1 MTDKSNTPT
10 DQPRPQ
16 GPSRREFITRTAAIA
31 GTAAILGTAAKT
43 QAQAQERIGL
53 DPNAKTPKS
62 AKRAPLGEN
71 DPIRIG
77 VIGVGGMGTGHV
89 HAMLGINERKE
100 ANVQVVALCDV
111 CQPRWENALAAC
123 KEKQPDVQVDT
134 YTKHEDLLA
143 REDIHGVVVATT
155 EHWHGPISIDAIAAG
170 KDVYCEKPMTL
181 RLPDALHVRQV
192 VQANPDIIMQVGTQ
206 QMMRPKFVD
215 AKKLLAEDA
224 IGKATFS
231 QTSYCRNSKDGEWLY
246 YKIDP
251 SWEPGVNLDWERW
264 CGSLGVREWDP
275 QVYAR
280 WRRYKDYST
289 GIIGDLLVHVMTPMM
304 YALEVGW
311 PTRVI
316 ASGGHYVDMAMENHD
331 QVNLTIEFE
340 KGHTMVVAGSTC
352 NDVGLE
358 VMIRGHKANIYLGG
372 QNCVLRPERIFVD
385 DVDEQE
391 IPAEDIGNDQDA
403 LRRDWLNSI
412 RTRQPN
418 RSQVDLATQVM
429 VIVDLATRSMWDGHA
444 YTFDPATLSASKV

>member
-1 MTDKSNTPT
+1 MTDKTHPA
-10 DQPRPQ
+10 DQPRPS
-16 GPSRREFITRTAAIA
+16 GPSRREFITRTAALA
-31 GTAAILGTAAKT
+31 GTAAILGAASSQSK
-43 QAQAQERIGL
+43 AQIGL
-53 DPNAKTPKS
+53 DPNAKTPAS

-123 KEKQPDVQVDT
+123 KEKQPGVQTDT
-134 YTKHEDLLA
+134 YVYHEELLK
-143 REDIHGVVVATT
+143 RDDIHGVVVAST
-155 EHWHGPISIDAIAAG
+155 EHWHAPHSIDAIAAG

-181 RLPDALHVRQV
+181 KLPEALHMRQV
-192 VQANPDIIMQVGTQ
+192 VKANPDIIVQVGTQ

-215 AKKLLAEDA
+215 AKKLLAEEA

-251 SWEPGVNLDWERW
+251 AWEPGVNIDWERW
-264 CGSLGVREWDP
+264 CGPLGTREWNP
-275 QVYAR
+275 EVYAR

-304 YALEVGW
+304 YALDVGW

-316 ASGGHYVDMAMENHD
+316 ASGGHYVDKAMENHD

-444 YTFDPATLSASKV
+444 YTFDPATLAASKV

>member
-1 MTDKSNTPT
+1 MTDKINNPA
-10 DQPRPQ
+10 DQPRPH
-16 GPSRREFITRTAAIA
+16 GPSRREFLTRTAALA
-31 GTAAILGTAAKT
+31 GTAAILGAA
-43 QAQAQERIGL
+43 ARSQAQERIGL
-53 DPNAKTPKS
+53 DPNAQTPTS

-89 HAMLGINERKE
+89 HAMLAINERKQ

-123 KEKQPDVQVDT
+123 NEKQPGVKTDT
-134 YTKHEDLLA
+134 YVYHEELLK
-143 REDIHGVVVATT
+143 RDDIHGVVVAST
-155 EHWHGPISIDAIAAG
+155 EHWHAPHSIAAIAAG

-181 RLPDALHVRQV
+181 RLPEALHMRQV
-192 VQANPDIIMQVGTQ
+192 VKANPDIIVQVGTQ
-206 QMMRPKFVD
+206 QMMQPKFVD

-224 IGKATFS
+224 IGKPTFS

-246 YKIDP
+246 YNIDP
-251 SWEPGVNLDWERW
+251 AWEPGVNIDWERW
-264 CGSLGVREWDP
+264 CGPLGLREWNP
-275 QVYAR
+275 EVYAR

-304 YALEVGW
+304 YALDAGW
-311 PTRVI
+311 PTRVT
-316 ASGGHYVDMAMENHD
+316 AAGGHYVDLAMENHD
-331 QVNLTIEFE
+331 QVNLTIEFQ
-340 KGHTMVVAGSTC
+340 KGHTMIVAGATS

-385 DVDEQE
+385 DVDELE
-391 IPAEDIGNDQDA
+391 IPAQDIGNDQDA

-444 YTFDPATLSASKV
+444 YQFDPATLTAAKA